1 VVAIA
6 LLTGAAYFLA
16 ARLSLI
22 LLTEPDGVAV
32 FWPAAGISSGVL
44 IALGQSARLP
54 VAASVMVATALANM
68 IGDRNLASSIVFA
81 VCNAGEAITI
91 AWLIERHFG
100 SGFALDSLRRVL
112 GFLLATLVG
121 TAISGI
127 GGTAGFILFHSSEA
141 YLSATWLHWFTSDA
155 LGVVLVAPLVIGLA
169 HSLADPPKMLE
180 LRDGLSSLLALVL
193 VSAIGFGSPT
203 DYWFTILPLA
213 LILPL
218 LLLPAAH
225 CRPVFAAAGA
235 FIVGLTIVWTI
246 TFGIGRLGDVSLP
259 LTSRVLAAQAALL
272 ALSACALTLSAL
284 FAERRES
291 EAALKDSNDR
301 LRLAL
306 DGAKLGV
313 WSVDPKTGR
322 FENDGRD
329 RLIHG
334 HDPVAPPKTLAEARP
349 FIHPDDLQ
357 RLDAV
362 FAASRRSGG
371 SYNAEYRLAP
381 VPGQAHINQE
391 RWVAV
396 EGTVVRNIDGRTI
409 RMLGVTRDITARK
422 QTEGKLRKSEQA
434 SRELLAALPAAIYV
448 TDAAG
453 YISYCNQGAVELW
466 GREPELGR
474 DKWYDLGR
482 FYYADGAPMPLSD
495 CPTELALKQGQEVLG
510 QECIIERRD
519 GTRVPIIPYPMPLR
533 DETGTIVGV
542 INMTVDISERKQA
555 EQALAD
561 RNVQLALAG
570 RAALVGTY
578 AYDVGADLMQVSEG
592 YVAVHGLKEGT
603 RESTRSQ
610 WRDRVFPDDLTRV
623 DQMRGQ
629 AYRERWSE
637 HAIEYRIIRGGG
649 EKRWIESRS
658 FISYSNGH
666 PQRVVGVNIDVT
678 QRKQAEQILAERDVQ
693 LDLAAR
699 IGRIGT
705 FTIDYTTGIIQLSPG
720 CANVYGLAEGTSTLP
735 LDKGW
740 SFVHP
745 DDLPWLADL
754 RSQVFHKE
762 KSEFVAQFRIVRAD
776 NGEVRWLE
784 TRSLISYGK
793 DGRPLRLVGASIDVT
808 ELRANEDHKS
818 ILLAELDHR
827 VKNTLA
833 CVSAIAL
840 QTREDSWSMDDF
852 LEAFNGRI
860 HSLATTH
867 ALLSRSRW
875 QAVGLAE
882 LIRNELAPCMKKDNT
897 IVKGPDIYLSVEA
910 AQTIAMVFHELA
922 TNAAKY
928 GALSNGNGRVS
939 VCWEKSSNGSSFDG
953 LRFEWQETGGPTV
966 LPPDACGYG
975 TSVIRNLIPYELG
988 GTVDYVF
995 APAGVRCTLQIPD
1008 KWLASRGS

>member
-1 VVAIA
+1 MVAIA

-44 IALGQSARLP
+44 IALGQTARLP
-54 VAASVMVATALANM
+54 VAVSVMVATALANL

-81 VCNAGEAITI
+81 VCNAGEAIII
-91 AWLIERHFG
+91 AWLIEHYFS

-112 GFLLATLVG
+112 GFLLAAFVG

-141 YLSATWLHWFTSDA
+141 YLSTTWLHWFTSDA

-169 HSLADPPKMLE
+169 HSLADPPKALE
-180 LRDGLSSLLALVL
+180 LRDGLSSLLALGL
-193 VSAIGFGSPT
+193 VSAIGFGSST

-235 FIVGLTIVWTI
+235 FVVGLTIVWTI

-259 LTSRVLAAQAALL
+259 LASRMHAAQAALL

-284 FAERRES
+284 FAERRQS

-322 FENDGRD
+322 FENDARD
-329 RLIHG
+329 RLIHA
-334 HDPVAPPKTLAEARP
+334 HDPGAPPATLAAARP
-349 FIHPDDLQ
+349 FIHPDDLP
-357 RLDAV
+357 RLDAI
-362 FAASRRSGG
+362 FAASRRGGG
-371 SYNAEYRLAP
+371 SYNVEYRLAQ
-381 VPGQAHINQE
+381 VPGHHVNQE
-391 RWVAV
+391 HWVAV
-396 EGTVVRNIDGRTI
+396 EGTVVRNTQGRAI

-422 QTEGKLRKSEQA
+422 QTEGKLRESERT
-434 SRELLAALPAAIYV
+434 SCELLAALPAAIYV
-448 TDAAG
+448 TDGAG
-453 YISYCNQGAVELW
+453 CISYCNQGAVDLW
-466 GREPELGR
+466 GREPKLGR
-474 DKWYDLGR
+474 DKWCDLAR

-495 CPTELALKQGQEVLG
+495 CPTELALKQGRVVRG
-510 QECIIERRD
+510 QESIIERRD
-519 GTRVPIIPYPMPLR
+519 GTRVAIITYPMPLR
-533 DETGTIVGV
+533 DETGAISGV

-610 WRDRVFPDDLTRV
+610 WRARVFPDDLCRV
-623 DQMRGQ
+623 DQMRER
-629 AYRERWSE
+629 AFRERWCE
-637 HAIEYRIIRGGG
+637 YAIEYRIIRGGD

-658 FISYSNGH
+658 FISYNNGH

-678 QRKQAEQILAERDVQ
+678 ERKQAEQILAERDVQ
-693 LDLAAR
+693 LHLAAK

-705 FTIDYTTGIIQLSPG
+705 FTIDYTTGVIQLSPG
-720 CANVYGLAEGTSTLP
+720 CTNVYGLSEGTTTLS
-735 LDKGW
+735 LEKGW
-740 SFVHP
+740 TFVHP
-745 DDLPWLADL
+745 DDLPSLADL
-754 RSQVFHKE
+754 RSQVFQKQ

-776 NGEVRWLE
+776 NNEVRWLE
-784 TRSLISYGK
+784 TRSLIAYGK
-793 DGRPLRLVGASIDVT
+793 DGQPLRLVGASIDVT

-818 ILLAELDHR
+818 MLIAELDHR

-833 CVSAIAL
+833 CVSAIAM
-840 QTREDSWSMDDF
+840 QTRQDCLSMDDF

-875 QAVGLAE
+875 HAVGLAE

-897 IVKGPDIYLSVEA
+897 TVEGPDIYLSVEA

-939 VCWEKSSNGSSFDG
+939 VCWEKLATGSSFDG
-953 LRFEWQETGGPTV
+953 LKFEWQETGGPTV
-966 LPPDACGYG
+966 LPPGAYGYG
-975 TSVIRNLIPYELG
+975 TNVIRNLIPYELG

-995 APAGVRCTLQIPD
+995 APAGVRCTLQVPD
-1008 KWLASRGS
+1008 KWLASRAS

>member
-1 VVAIA
+1 MVAIA

-32 FWPAAGISSGVL
+32 FWPAAGIASGVL
-44 IALGQSARLP
+44 IALGQTARLP
-54 VAASVMVATALANM
+54 VAASVMIATAMANL

-81 VCNAGEAITI
+81 VCNAGEVIII
-91 AWLIERHFG
+91 AWLIAHYFG
-100 SGFALDSLRRVL
+100 SDFALDNLRRVL
-112 GFLLATLVG
+112 GFLLAAFVG

-127 GGTAGFILFHSSEA
+127 GGTAGFILFHRSEA
-141 YLSATWLHWFTSDA
+141 SLFTTWLHWFTSDT

-169 HSLADPPKMLE
+169 RSLADPPKKLE
-180 LRDGLSSLLALVL
+180 LRDGLSSLLALGV
-193 VSAIGFGSPT
+193 VSAIGFGLST
-203 DYWFTILPLA
+203 DYWFTMLPLA

-235 FIVGLTIVWTI
+235 FVVGLTIVWTI

-259 LTSRVLAAQAALL
+259 LASRVHAAQAALL

-284 FAERRES
+284 FAERRQS
-291 EAALKDSNDR
+291 EAALKNSNDR

-313 WSVDPKTGR
+313 WSVDQKTGR
-322 FENDGRD
+322 FENDARD
-329 RLIHG
+329 RLIHA
-334 HDPVAPPKTLAEARP
+334 HDPAAPPTTLAAARS
-349 FIHPDDLQ
+349 FIHPDDLP
-357 RLDAV
+357 RLDAI
-362 FAASRRSGG
+362 FAASRRGGG
-371 SYNAEYRLAP
+371 SYNVEYRLAP
-381 VPGQAHINQE
+381 VPGRTHINQE
-391 RWVAV
+391 HWVAV
-396 EGTVVRNIDGRTI
+396 EGTVVRNTQGRAI

-422 QTEGKLRKSEQA
+422 QTEGKLRESERR

-453 YISYCNQGAVELW
+453 CINYCNQGAVDLW
-466 GREPELGR
+466 GREPKLGR
-474 DKWYDLGR
+474 DKWCDLAR

-495 CPTELALKQGQEVLG
+495 CPTELALKQGRVVRG
-510 QECIIERRD
+510 QESIIERRD
-519 GTRVPIIPYPMPLR
+519 GTRIAIVPYPMPVR

-555 EQALAD
+555 EQVLAD

-610 WRDRVFPDDLTRV
+610 WRARVCPDDLCRV
-623 DQMRGQ
+623 DQMRDR
-629 AYRERWSE
+629 AFRDRWCE
-637 HAIEYRIIRGGG
+637 YAIEYRIIRDGG

-658 FISYSNGH
+658 FISYNNGD

-678 QRKQAEQILAERDVQ
+678 DRKQAERILAERDVQ
-693 LDLAAR
+693 LHLAAK

-705 FTIDYTTGIIQLSPG
+705 FTIDYMTGIIQLSPG
-720 CANVYGLAEGTSTLP
+720 CTNVYGLSEGTATLS
-735 LDKGW
+735 LETGW
-740 SFVHP
+740 TFVHP

-754 RSQVFHKE
+754 RRQAFQKQQ
-762 KSEFVAQFRIVRAD
+762 SEFVAQFRIVRAD

-793 DGRPLRLVGASIDVT
+793 DGQPLHLVGASIDVT

-818 ILLAELDHR
+818 MLIAELDHR

-840 QTREDSWSMDDF
+840 QTREDSLSMDDF
-852 LEAFNGRI
+852 LAAFNGRI

-897 IVKGPDIYLSVEA
+897 TVTGPDIYLSVEA
-910 AQTIAMVFHELA
+910 AQTIAMVFHELV

-939 VCWEKSSNGSSFDG
+939 VTWQKSANGSSSDG
-953 LRFEWQETGGPTV
+953 LKFEWQETGGPTV
-966 LPPDACGYG
+966 LPPRACGYG
-975 TSVIRNLIPYELG
+975 TNVIRNLIPYELG
-988 GTVDYVF
+988 GTVDYVL

-1008 KWLASRGS
+1008 KWLASTAT